1 MKKSS
6 IVKNNLSNLRPA
18 VARDPSGAVG
28 RNLEAYL
35 LLELLRLPSYG
46 YDLIKRIADYGLK
59 RVREPG
65 VIYKVLRAL
74 EEAGE
79 IRSKWTPQ
87 SSGPARRYYQITES
101 GRETLRRR
109 AYHLKRHR
117 ERIDRLLEDYEELT
131 GDSLTAEPGMEVYE
145 QKLLVGSRRKPPR

>member
-1 MKKSS
+1 
-6 IVKNNLSNLRPA
+6 
-18 VARDPSGAVG
+18 
-28 RNLEAYL
+28 
-35 LLELLRLPSYG
+35 YG
-46 YDLIKRIADYGLK
+46 YDLINRIADYGFK

-109 AYHLKRHR
+109 AFHLKRQR
-117 ERIDRLLEDYEELT
+117 ERIERLLEDYGKLT
-131 GDSLTAEPGMEVYE
+131 GDSLAVDPGTELPE
-145 QKLLVGSRRKPPR
+145 QKLGVGGRRKPRR